1 MNNSM
6 NKVAVITGASSGIG
20 RASAVSLA
28 SKGFQ
33 VFAGVRK
40 LTDIRPLR
48 DQAGSNLTPVIM
60 DVADAASVADA
71 AKDVTAQV
79 QGRGIDSLVNVAGIG
94 ISGPLEYASPQDLRK
109 VFEVNVFGQIAV
121 TQAFLPMI
129 RKRRGRIVNISSV
142 GAHIAI
148 PFGGVLGA
156 SKSAFGSL
164 SDSLRLELRPFGIRV
179 CVIEP
184 ASIRTPAV
192 DKTLGDVEGLI
203 QRLPPEGAKRYGD
216 MLRNFTRRAYA
227 RETNGSS
234 PEVVARA
241 VLHALTARRPKI
253 RYVVGKGSRPLTIL
267 PRLLPERLMDSLE
280 TQLFGLHVSAE
291 GRESFP
297 SNRADRRNP

>member
-1 MNNSM
+1 MAMDNANG
-6 NKVAVITGASSGIG
+6 KVAVITGASSGIG
-20 RASAVSLA
+20 RASALLLVR
-28 SKGFQ
+28 KGFQ

-40 LTDIRPLR
+40 SADVRPLR
-48 DQAGSNLTPVIM
+48 DEAGSSLTPVIM
-60 DVADAASVADA
+60 DIADAASIANA
-71 AKDVTAQV
+71 AKEVTAQV
-79 QGRGIDSLVNVAGIG
+79 QSRGIDGLVNVAGIG
-94 ISGPLEYASPQDLRK
+94 ISGPLEYVSPQDLRK

-203 QRLPPEGAKRYGD
+203 RSLPPEGAQRYGD
-216 MLRNFTRRAYA
+216 MLRNFTKRAYA
-227 RETNGSS
+227 REMNGSS
-234 PEVVARA
+234 PDVVASA
-241 VLHALTARRPKI
+241 ALHALTAQRPKI
-253 RYVVGKGSRPLTIL
+253 RYVVGKGSKPLRIL

-280 TQLFGLHVSAE
+280 TELFGLHVSAE
-291 GRESFP
+291 GR
-297 SNRADRRNP
+297 